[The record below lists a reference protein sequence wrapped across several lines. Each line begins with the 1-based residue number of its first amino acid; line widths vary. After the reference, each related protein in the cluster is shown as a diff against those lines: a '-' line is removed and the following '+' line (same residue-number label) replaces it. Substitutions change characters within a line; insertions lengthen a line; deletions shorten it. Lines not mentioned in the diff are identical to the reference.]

1 MYTSERD
8 KLRQHYADI
17 WQKARANQPLDPL
30 EQQIALVIE
39 QHPEY
44 HKILQNQQHIR
55 NEYLPEMGETNPF
68 LHMGMHLGIREQ
80 VATDRPSGIA
90 QVHRTL
96 TLKLGSQLEAEHAMM
111 ECLAEALWQSQ
122 KNQSPPDEQAYS
134 ACLQQL
140 TETQG

>member
-17 WQKARANQPLDPL
+17 WQKARANQPLDAL

-44 HKILQNQQHIR
+44 HKMLENRQHIK

-80 VATDRPSGIA
+80 VATDRPAGIA
-90 QVHRTL
+90 QVHRVL
-96 TLKLGSQLEAEHAMM
+96 SLKLGSALEAEHAMM
-111 ECLAEALWQSQ
+111 DCLAEALWQSQ
-122 KNQSPPDEQAYS
+122 KNQQAPDELAYQ
-134 ACLQQL
+134 ACLMQL
-140 TETQG
+140 IN

>member
-17 WQKARANQPLDPL
+17 WHKVRNNQPLDAL

-44 HKILQNQQHIR
+44 HQMLSNRQHIK

-80 VATDRPSGIA
+80 VATDRPAGIA
-90 QVHRTL
+90 QVHRVL
-96 TLKLGSQLEAEHAMM
+96 SLKLGSALEAEHQMM
-111 ECLAEALWQSQ
+111 DCLAEALWNSQ
-122 KNQSPPDEQAYS
+122 KHQQAPDEIAYS
-134 ACLQQL
+134 ACLQNL
-140 TETQG
+140 IKG

>member
-17 WQKARANQPLDPL
+17 WQKARNNQPLDAL
-30 EQQIALVIE
+30 EKQIAVVIE

-44 HKILQNQQHIR
+44 HKMLENRQHIK

-90 QVHRTL
+90 QVHKKL
-96 TLKLGSQLEAEHAMM
+96 SLKLGSVLEAEHAMM
-111 ECLAEALWQSQ
+111 DCLAEALWHSQ
-122 KNQSPPDEQAYS
+122 KYQQAPDETAYS
-134 ACLQQL
+134 ACLQKL
-140 TETQG
+140 IKG

>member
-8 KLRQHYADI
+8 KLRQHYADV
-17 WQKARANQPLDPL
+17 WQKARANQPLDAL

-44 HKILQNQQHIR
+44 HKMLENRQHIK

-90 QVHRTL
+90 QVHRVL
-96 TLKLGSQLEAEHAMM
+96 TLKHGDVLEAEHQMM
-111 ECLAEALWQSQ
+111 DCLAEALWQSQ
-122 KNQSPPDEQAYS
+122 KNQQAPDEVAYS
-134 ACLQQL
+134 RCLHQL
-140 TETQG
+140 INE

>member
-17 WQKARANQPLDPL
+17 WQKARDNQPLDAL
-30 EQQIALVIE
+30 EQQIAQVID

-44 HKILQNQQHIR
+44 HKMLENKQHLK

-80 VATDRPSGIA
+80 VATDRPAGIA
-90 QVHRTL
+90 QIHRVL
-96 TLKLGSQLEAEHAMM
+96 TLKHGSVLEAEHEMM
-111 ECLAEALWQSQ
+111 ECLAEALWHSQ
-122 KNQSPPDEQAYS
+122 KNQQPPDEQAYLL
-134 ACLQQL
+134 CLQQR
-140 TETQG
+140 GGMAN

>member
-17 WQKARANQPLDPL
+17 WQKARLNQPLDAL
-30 EQQIALVIE
+30 EQQIAIVIE

-44 HKILQNQQHIR
+44 HQMLANRQHIK

-80 VATDRPSGIA
+80 VATDRPAGIA
-90 QVHRTL
+90 HVHKVL
-96 TLKLGSQLEAEHAMM
+96 TLKLGSVLEAEHLMM
-111 ECLAEALWQSQ
+111 DCLAEALWNSQ
-122 KNQSPPDEQAYS
+122 KNQQAPDEFAYHG
-134 ACLQQL
+134 CLQKL
-140 TETQG
+140 IKG

>member
-17 WQKARANQPLDPL
+17 WQKARNNQPLDAL
-30 EQQIALVIE
+30 EKQIALVIE

-44 HKILQNQQHIR
+44 HKILENRQHIK

-90 QVHRTL
+90 QVHKKL
-96 TLKLGSQLEAEHAMM
+96 SLKLGSMLEAEHAMM
-111 ECLAEALWQSQ
+111 DCLAEALWNSQ
-122 KNQSPPDEQAYS
+122 KYQQAPDEMAYS
-134 ACLQQL
+134 ACLQKL
-140 TETQG
+140 IKG